1 MASVTFP
8 NQNAMLNGCCFWF
21 WLLASLRKNV
31 MGFPLSSGSAVL
43 GWSNVL
49 SPPLDGLS
57 QLLRDTWVDTQ
68 IVAPCNSSGKCSQN
82 KTRADHVDTFA
93 HKVVVLEG
101 GPPYEVWRQC
111 KSSSAKVA
119 KEEARLEVESTFPQ
133 DTVGVEIVSLSE
145 QAEERM
151 ALETKAVH
159 LSIFVQN
166 SCMESG
172 SLWHRRCW
180 RNLGQTPPKKDSVA
194 SRKLAP
200 VSIKFTE
207 PRNGRAAFRAKSA
220 PVTPRELA
228 PVTFSFTEPRS
239 ARALF
244 TQAQS
249 RSTRTPIVS
258 SLRQFRLEA

>member
-1 MASVTFP
+1 
-8 NQNAMLNGCCFWF
+8 
-21 WLLASLRKNV
+21 

-49 SPPLDGLS
+49 SPPVDGLS
-57 QLLRDTWVDTQ
+57 QLLRDSWVDTQ
-68 IVAPCNSSGKCSQN
+68 IVATCSYSGKCSQN
-82 KTRADHVDTFA
+82 KTWADHVDTFA

-111 KSSSAKVA
+111 NSSSAKVA
-119 KEEARLEVESTFPQ
+119 KEEASLEIESTLPQ
-133 DTVGVEIVSLSE
+133 DTISVEILSLSE

-180 RNLGQTPPKKDSVA
+180 RNLGQTSLKKDSS
-194 SRKLAP
+194 SRELAP

-207 PRNGRAAFRAKSA
+207 PRNSRAAFRAKSA

-244 TQAQS
+244 TQAQP
-249 RSTRTPIVS
+249 RSTRAPLVS
-258 SLRQFRLEA
+258 SLRQFRMEA